1 MRDVLEKILESNNLF
16 LFQIGMRAT
25 SLIHGNTVGVRF
37 IFSDD
42 RWWHVLVEPAKVN
55 PNWIRIKLSSLNNW
69 IIDLDDPATA
79 GITLDRVSLL
89 KGSTARFVGSSLLL
103 EDGSRW
109 AGTSRHESL
118 DLFLTNQK

>member
-37 IFSDD
+37 IFLDD

-69 IIDLDDPATA
+69 IIDIDDPATA
-79 GITLDRVSLL
+79 GIILDRVSLL

>member
-1 MRDVLEKILESNNLF
+1 MRDVLERILESNNLF

-25 SLIHGNTVGVRF
+25 SLIYGNTVGVRF

-42 RWWHVLVEPAKVN
+42 RWWHVLVESAKVN
-55 PNWIRIKLSSLNNW
+55 PNWIRIKLSSSNDWL
-69 IIDLDDPATA
+69 IDLDDPATA
-79 GITLDRVSLL
+79 GIILDRISLL
-89 KGSTARFVGSSLLL
+89 KGSTARFVGSSLFL

-109 AGTSRHESL
+109 TGASRHESL

>member
-42 RWWHVLVEPAKVN
+42 RWWHV
-55 PNWIRIKLSSLNNW
+55 SSSNDWL
-69 IIDLDDPATA
+69 IDLDDPATV